1 MRTAASIEFLSQP
14 RSRRAHEPHSSKIL
28 EAPPVGGCSFENA
41 SILVGLLWCVALL
54 SVVVISVLH
63 TARMDLMVVKN
74 YGDRIQAH
82 YLAVSG
88 IEKAKALLYQNA
100 RERSRNGKNHSGELY
115 NTPEQ
120 FRDVALGR
128 GQFRVVRRARQDE
141 GGGIVYGVSDEE
153 SRLNINTADTESLAK
168 LNGMSAEI
176 AAAIADWRDGD
187 NAVTPGGAEAEYYLS
202 LQPPYQ
208 PRNGPFQT
216 LRELLMVKGI
226 SSDLLLGRDTHQ
238 NGLLESTEE
247 SAENSSRADD
257 QASDVDTGWAGIM
270 TVDSSVKNVSATGQ
284 DRVNIQDADEA
295 SLTGVHG
302 ITPDIA
308 RAITAYRG
316 QNRFQSIA
324 DLLDVT
330 RPQGN
335 QNQNRPT
342 GNSGSNQNNSD
353 QSSGNAS
360 GPKVIDENLF
370 MDIADDVTVD
380 SNDALAGAINL
391 NTANLD
397 VLACLPGIGRE
408 LAQAIVSH
416 RQSSGFFPNI
426 AQLLKVPGM
435 TRDIFKQVAPLV
447 SARSETF
454 RILSE
459 GKIKSTGAR
468 QRIQVIVHI
477 GLNDITTL
485 SYREDDL

>member
-1 MRTAASIEFLSQP
+1 MRT
-14 RSRRAHEPHSSKIL
+14 K
-28 EAPPVGGCSFENA
+28 A

-54 SVVVISVLH
+54 SVVVVSVLH

-82 YLAVSG
+82 YLAVAG

-100 RERSRNGKNHSGELY
+100 RERSRTGRNHSGELY

-128 GQFRVVRRARQDE
+128 GQFRVLRRARQDE

-153 SRLNINTADTESLAK
+153 SRLNINTADTESLVK
-168 LNGMSAEI
+168 LNGMSAPI

-226 SSDLLLGRDTHQ
+226 SPDLLLGRDTHL
-238 NGLLESTEE
+238 NGLLDSAED
-247 SAENSSRADD
+247 SAENSSPVDN
-257 QASDVDTGWAGIM
+257 QASDVDTGWAGFL
-270 TVDSSVKNVSATGQ
+270 TVDSTVKNVSASGQ
-284 DRVNIQDADEA
+284 DRVNIQSADETA
-295 SLTGVHG
+295 LTGVHG

-330 RPQGN
+330 RSQNN
-335 QNQNRPT
+335 QNQNSQR
-342 GNSGSNQNNSD
+342 GNSGSSRNNST
-353 QSSGNAS
+353 QSSGAAS

-370 MDIADDVTVD
+370 MDIADDVTAD
-380 SNDALAGAINL
+380 STDTQVGAINV
-391 NTANLD
+391 NTASLD
-397 VLACLPGIGRE
+397 VLACLPGVGRE
-408 LAQAIVSH
+408 LAQAIISH

-468 QRIQVIVHI
+468 QRIQVIVHV
-477 GLNDITTL
+477 GLNDVTTL

>member
-1 MRTAASIEFLSQP
+1 MRT
-14 RSRRAHEPHSSKIL
+14 K
-28 EAPPVGGCSFENA
+28 A

-54 SVVVISVLH
+54 SVVVISLLH

-82 YLAVSG
+82 YLAVAG

-100 RERSRNGKNHSGELY
+100 RERSRSGKNHSGELY
-115 NTPEQ
+115 NSPEQ
-120 FRDVALGR
+120 FRDVAFGR

-153 SRLNINTADTESLAK
+153 SRLNINSASTESLAK

-176 AAAIADWRDGD
+176 AAAINDWRDGD
-187 NAVTPGGAEAEYYLS
+187 NAVSPGGAEAEYYLS

-208 PRNGPFQT
+208 PRNGPLQT

-226 SSDLLLGRDTHQ
+226 SPDLLLGKDTHQ
-238 NGLLESTEE
+238 NGLLDSAED

-270 TVDSSVKNVSATGQ
+270 TVDSTVKNVSASGQ
-284 DRVNIQDADEA
+284 DRVNIQNADEA
-295 SLTGVHG
+295 ALTGVHG

-330 RPQGN
+330 RPQNN
-335 QNQNRPT
+335 QNQNRPP
-342 GNSGSNQNNSD
+342 GNSGSRQNNST
-353 QSSGNAS
+353 QSQSDPLSGGAS

-370 MDIADDVTVD
+370 MDIADDVTAD
-380 SNDALAGAINL
+380 SNDAQAGAINL
-391 NTANLD
+391 NTASLD
-397 VLACLPGIGRE
+397 VLACLPGVGRE
-408 LAQAIVSH
+408 LAQAIISH

-435 TRDIFKQVAPLV
+435 TRDMFKQVAPLV

-468 QRIQVIVHI
+468 QRIQVVVHI